1 MGFEAPPVG
10 HPAIRRA
17 LSAIAKRGQ
26 FVPRQKMFIPR
37 CVPLRPPN
45 GLHSDLCCRSFVSN
59 MIAAVRHGKED
70 RNYAMLWLVTYSF
83 LLRMPSEVGT
93 FPPSHIACCFRA
105 LAGFAIMQVH
115 TRFAIGN
122 GRADDHLEGW
132 GHSLP
137 AIASEKESRAGQWR
151 VEARLY
157 LQGRPVDVH
166 GPYVLGPVHRTL
178 AGGFAPMGIRLGE
191 HCSYETAQ
199 NPGGAQSPW
208 P

>member
-37 CVPLRPPN
+37 CVLLRPPDC
-45 GLHSDLCCRSFVSN
+45 LHSDFCCRSFVSA

-93 FPPSHIACCFRA
+93 FPPSHIACCFSRSCR
-105 LAGFAIMQVH
+105 LCH
-115 TRFAIGN
+115 Y
-122 GRADDHLEGW
+122 
-132 GHSLP
+132 
-137 AIASEKESRAGQWR
+137 ASAHPIRHRQRESRR
-151 VEARLY
+151 SS
-157 LQGRPVDVH
+157 
-166 GPYVLGPVHRTL
+166 
-178 AGGFAPMGIRLGE
+178 GGMGTQSACDCFGE
-191 HCSYETAQ
+191 RIACRAV
-199 NPGGAQSPW
+199 AC
-208 P
+208 